1 MLARCCIAT
10 KTFSV
15 AIRNSP
21 QAKELKD
28 RVRSNWLVAPGAM
41 TSRGV
46 AVGIRGTWRLCNK
59 GLGGA
64 VDVDWRGA
72 QGLPTKGPASRVGGN
87 CWSRGQKVRL
97 LLRSAVVESRPS
109 WAPPIR
115 CRYFLRRWRVC
126 LPVVM
131 LIASAGHL
139 KESEKGVPAYIR
151 SAAVR
156 TRQALPVTQHRSAR
170 QRQTAAHRPAHD
182 GRGGSWSIVAS
193 PEMLPTQGPS
203 NRQRFGAVLG
213 RTDPASTVLSTS
225 PSWVST
231 IL

>member
-10 KTFSV
+10 ATFSV

-28 RVRSNWLVAPGAM
+28 RIRSNWLVAPGAM

-115 CRYFLRRWRVC
+115 CKYFLRRWRVC

-131 LIASAGHL
+131 LIASEGHSE
-139 KESEKGVPAYIR
+139 ESENGVL
-151 SAAVR
+151 
-156 TRQALPVTQHRSAR
+156 TALQINSSESRAS
-170 QRQTAAHRPAHD
+170 
-182 GRGGSWSIVAS
+182 VAS
-193 PEMLPTQGPS
+193 NTTPISTATT
-203 NRQRFGAVLG
+203 NG
-213 RTDPASTVLSTS
+213 RASTRSYRVRR
-225 PSWVST
+225 
-231 IL
+231 